1 MLSGWVAKS
10 LDPPATINN
19 IYHIVGTWVQ
29 PASKPD
35 GGTAASYV
43 RENKKKMKVEKKKAK
58 LAAAMAAAAETMTP
72 GKTSDAE
79 AQKIPKDLSHTK
91 CFWCKEKGHY
101 STSMDCPLHPSKKSQ
116 EMAAYANSTR
126 EEFEAGIFAMMK
138 QEEE

>member
-58 LAAAMAAAAETMTP
+58 LAAAMV
-72 GKTSDAE
+72 
-79 AQKIPKDLSHTK
+79 L
-91 CFWCKEKGHY
+91 FLFLFLY
-101 STSMDCPLHPSKKSQ
+101 FYYVKS
-116 EMAAYANSTR
+116 N
-126 EEFEAGIFAMMK
+126 
-138 QEEE
+138 